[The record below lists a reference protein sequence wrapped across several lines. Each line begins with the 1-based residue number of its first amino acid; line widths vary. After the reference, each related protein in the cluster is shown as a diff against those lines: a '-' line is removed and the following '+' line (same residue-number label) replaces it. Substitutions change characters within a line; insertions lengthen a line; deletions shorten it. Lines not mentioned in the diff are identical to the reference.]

1 MHGDQHIGAWNWTVP
16 AVKRSPLLPH
26 VTRRLARWH
35 PPTAAALVVL
45 ASLIAHEIGY
55 HLSDG
60 TDFPLELIFN
70 DTHIFVISHGGL
82 DALAVGILAVSVL
95 LLIDAAR
102 IRAGRS

>member
-1 MHGDQHIGAWNWTVP
+1 MHGGQSIGAWNWTVP
-16 AVKRSPLLPH
+16 AVKRPPVLPY
-26 VTRRLARWH
+26 VARRLARWH

-45 ASLIAHEIGY
+45 GALIAHEIGY

-60 TDFPLELIFN
+60 TDFPLEVVFN
-70 DTHIFVISHGGL
+70 GTHIFVMSHGGL